1 MRESEG
7 DNHGF
12 LLVKCPSCGYEIRF
26 EVSKRSGI
34 LFSGLIRARI
44 RSPIEGEQIQSY
56 GDAAFLNEASKRGW
70 SVFKPVTPDVGVD
83 YIVAKEYAA
92 VMVQLKTAT
101 MMEDE
106 RYHVTVDKFLEGPF
120 GVIIYYFADI
130 KAFFVIPSAEFWEIP
145 RFKALKPKVF
155 ATGSYS
161 DKLSYEKAKEVMGE
175 YENEKGWERLEQLTH
190 LDGLLEALRSFIDK
204 HKEEKT

>member
-1 MRESEG
+1 MNSTESRVKVTLTTIG
-7 DNHGF
+7 
-12 LLVKCPSCGYEIRF
+12 LVQ
-26 EVSKRSGI
+26 SKMG
-34 LFSGLIRARI
+34 RA
-44 RSPIEGEQIQSY
+44 
-56 GDAAFLNEASKRGW
+56 L
-70 SVFKPVTPDVGVD
+70 D
-83 YIVAKEYAA
+83 YILAKEYAA

-106 RYHVTVDKFLEGPF
+106 RYHVTVDKFFEGPF
-120 GVIIYYFADI
+120 GVIIYYFADV

-161 DKLSYEKAKEVMGE
+161 DELSYKKAKEVMGE

-190 LDGLLEALRSFIDK
+190 LNGLLEALRSFINK